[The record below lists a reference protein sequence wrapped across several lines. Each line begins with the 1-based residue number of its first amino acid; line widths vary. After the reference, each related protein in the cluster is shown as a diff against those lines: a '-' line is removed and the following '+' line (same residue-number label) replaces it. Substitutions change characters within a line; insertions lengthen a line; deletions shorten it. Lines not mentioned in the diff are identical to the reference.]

1 MAYQDITPPEGG
13 KITIESGKLTVPDN
27 PVLPFIRGDGTGP
40 DIWAASELVFDAAV
54 VPHEVLPVV
63 EGRRCYLGGFFSE
76 ERTVPRAWAFG
87 RGGLGRRPAAVRE

>member
-1 MAYQDITPPEGG
+1 MEQQEQT
-13 KITIESGKLTVPDN
+13 T
-27 PVLPFIRGDGTGP
+27 
-40 DIWAASELVFDAAV
+40 

-87 RGGLGRRPAAVRE
+87 RGGLGRRPAAVRMVT